1 MYVEAVTLTNFQCFG
16 STPTTVSLDPQLTA
30 LIGANGSGK
39 TAVCQA
45 LLRLFGVTQ
54 EQRQVQVDDF
64 HVPADEQQSPPERT
78 LTIEVVLAFP
88 ELDAADTTNP
98 SNGTSTS
105 VPEFF
110 RQMAATV
117 DGKLKCR
124 IVLHAT
130 WTDDG
135 SIEGTVED
143 ERRVVFNFDED
154 YGDNW
159 APFRGGDRN
168 RIQMVYVPASRD
180 GARQITT
187 FLRGRL
193 WRASLWSEELRT
205 HVANSATD
213 LLEKF
218 ESEPVVSTVEEA
230 LGKRW
235 QQLHQGATDTVPTFE
250 PVNRDVATLVS
261 NAELM
266 FRPTHTGQK
275 RHARFLSDGQR
286 SLLHLALTAA
296 TLDIESKV
304 AEGGHEDRFDLP
316 AGTLPTLTLLA
327 VEEPENNLSP
337 YYLSRVVTQ
346 LMELCN
352 GRSSQAL
359 LSSHSA
365 SALARVAPDKVR
377 HFRLD
382 PSSGSTVVNPIRL
395 PADETEEGKYIRE
408 AVRAHPELY
417 FARYVVLGEG
427 DSEEIVIPLLAEAQE
442 VPIDRSFVAMI
453 PLGGRHTNHFW
464 RLLDD
469 LKIPHATLLDLDWG
483 RHGGG
488 EGRIKYVCEQLQ
500 AIGVDPFTGI
510 DGYNN
515 QGDLVGLDKAAIK
528 KWIAHLRT
536 WNVFFSAPLD
546 LDMAMLYTFRGTYT
560 TNLEP
565 KATGPRKDSDPTD
578 AVLGAGRPETGEAST
593 YWATEDAKKLLLWY
607 RYWFLNKSK
616 PGTHMRMLTS
626 MTGDQLRKPPQFLA
640 DLIAK
645 IKSEL
650 QVS

>member
-1 MYVEAVTLTNFQCFG
+1 MYVESVTLTNFQCFG
-16 STPTTVSLDPQLTA
+16 AQPTTVSLDPQLTA

-54 EQRQVQVDDF
+54 EQRQIQVEDF
-64 HVPADEQQSPPERT
+64 HVPADEEESPQERT
-78 LTIEVVLAFP
+78 LAIEVILAFP
-88 ELDAADTTNP
+88 ELDVADKSTP
-98 SNGTSTS
+98 SSMTAS

-110 RQMAATV
+110 RHMAATV
-117 DGKLKCR
+117 DGQLKCR
-124 IVLHAT
+124 IALRAT

-135 SIEGTVED
+135 LIEGTVED
-143 ERRVVFNFDED
+143 ERRVIYNFDED

-159 APFRGGDRN
+159 VPFRGADRN

-193 WRASLWSEELRT
+193 WRASRWSDDLRG
-205 HVANSATD
+205 HVTDAATD

-218 ESEPVVSTVEEA
+218 ESEPAVSTVEEA
-230 LGKRW
+230 LAKRW
-235 QQLHQGATDTVPTFE
+235 QQLHQDTTDTVPTFE
-250 PVNRDVATLVS
+250 PINRDVAALVG

-266 FRPTHTGQK
+266 FRPSHTGRK

-286 SLLHLALTAA
+286 SMLHLALTAA

-304 AEGGHEDRFDLP
+304 AEGGHEDRFDLS

-327 VEEPENNLSP
+327 VEEPENSLSP
-337 YYLSRVVTQ
+337 YYLSRVVRQ
-346 LMELCN
+346 LMEL
-352 GRSSQAL
+352 GDGHSAQAM
-359 LSSHSA
+359 LSSHS
-365 SALARVAPDKVR
+365 SGALARVAPDKVR

-382 PSSGSTVVNPIRL
+382 PSSGSTVVNSIRL
-395 PADETEEGKYIRE
+395 PDNETEAGKYIRE

-427 DSEEIVIPLLAEAQE
+427 DSEEIVIPLLAEAQG

-483 RHGGG
+483 RNGGG
-488 EGRIKYVCEQLQ
+488 EGRIKDVCVQLLE
-500 AIGVDPFTGI
+500 IGIDPFSGL
-510 DGYNN
+510 DGYNSTA
-515 QGDLVGLDKAAIK
+515 DLVGLNNTAIE
-528 KWIAHLRT
+528 KWIDHLRT
-536 WNVFFSAPLD
+536 WNVFFSTPLD
-546 LDMAMLYTFRGTYT
+546 LDMSMLSAFWSSYT
-560 TNLEP
+560 TNLDP
-565 KATGPRKDSDPTD
+565 GATGPRADPDPTD
-578 AVLGAGRPETGEAST
+578 AVLGVGRPTDGEAST
-593 YWATEDAKKLLLWY
+593 YWAATGGNELLRWY

-616 PGTHMRMLTS
+616 PGTHMRMLTA
-626 MTGDQLRKPPQFLA
+626 MNKAQLLKPPPELA
-640 DLIAK
+640 ALISL
-645 IKSEL
+645 IKREL
-650 QVS
+650 QIS